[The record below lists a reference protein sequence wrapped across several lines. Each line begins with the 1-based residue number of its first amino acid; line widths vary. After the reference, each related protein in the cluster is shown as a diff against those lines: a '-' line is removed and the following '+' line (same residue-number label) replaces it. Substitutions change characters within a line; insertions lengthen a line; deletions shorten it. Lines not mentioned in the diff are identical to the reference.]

1 MTRSASPA
9 SLTTPLVDL
18 RINCDRLLHRLDQLA
33 QIGAIAGGGV
43 CRLALTDEDKAG
55 RDLVVSWMRELGL
68 TITID
73 QLGNVVGTR
82 PGLVAG
88 APVMTGSHI
97 DTVATGGRYD
107 GNLGVL
113 AGLEV
118 IATLNEHHI
127 QTQNPLAVAFF
138 TNEEGAR
145 FHPDMMGS
153 WVFSGGLS
161 SDAALAEVG
170 TDGTTVAA
178 ELTRIGYAGTVPC
191 GSQPVKAFVEL
202 HVEQG
207 PVLEQSGV
215 QIGAVTGVQ
224 GMSWQELMVTGVS
237 NHAGTTPMSLRH
249 DAGYGA
255 SAIAVAVRELALSM
269 GGNQVATVGAIQLK
283 PGLVNVIAKEARM
296 TVDLRNTDAAL
307 LRQAEAQ
314 LAEQIEAIAQKEG
327 LNVTSRSL
335 ARFEPVTFDPV
346 MVEQVVQTAQALGYS
361 AKRMPSGAGHDAGMI
376 AAIAPTAMIFVPS
389 VNGLSHNVKEYTAP
403 TDLENGTN
411 VLLQVLLQLASS
423 SKVEVIQPSLKHK

>member
-1 MTRSASPA
+1 MTQSASPA
-9 SLTTPLVDL
+9 SLTTPLADL
-18 RINCDRLLHRLDQLA
+18 QINCDRLLHRLDQLA

-55 RDLVVSWMRELGL
+55 RDLVVNWMQELGL

-82 PGLVAG
+82 AGLVAG

-127 QTQNPLAVAFF
+127 QTRHPLAVAFF

-153 WVFSGGLS
+153 WAFSGGLS
-161 SDAALAEVG
+161 SDDALAEVG
-170 TDGTTVAA
+170 IDGTTVAA

-224 GMSWQELMVTGVS
+224 GMSWQELTVTGVS

-255 SAIAVAVRELALSM
+255 SAIAVAARELALSM

-403 TDLENGTN
+403 EDLANGSN
-411 VLLQVLLQLASS
+411 VLLQVLLQLASPHS
-423 SKVEVIQPSLKHK
+423 V

>member
-1 MTRSASPA
+1 MTRSAAPA
-9 SLTTPLVDL
+9 SLMLPLADL
-18 RINCDRLLHRLDQLA
+18 QINCDRLLQRIDQLA
-33 QIGAIAGGGV
+33 QIGAISGGGV

-82 PGLVAG
+82 AGLVAG

-118 IATLNEHHI
+118 MATLNEHHI
-127 QTQNPLAVAFF
+127 QTRYPLAVAFF

-153 WVFSGGLS
+153 WAFSGGLS

-170 TDGTTVAA
+170 IDGTTVAA
-178 ELTRIGYAGTVPC
+178 ELARIGYAGTLPC

-207 PVLEQSGV
+207 PVLEQEGV

-224 GMSWQELMVTGVS
+224 GMSWQELTITGVS
-237 NHAGTTPMSLRH
+237 NHAGTPPMSLRH

-255 SAIAVAVRELALSM
+255 SAIAVAARELALSM
-269 GGNQVATVGAIQLK
+269 GGNQVATVGSIQLK

-314 LAEQIEAIAQKEG
+314 LAEQIAAIAQKEG

-346 MVEQVVQTAQALGYS
+346 MVEQVAQTAQALGYS

-403 TDLENGTN
+403 EDLANGSN
-411 VLLQVLLQLASS
+411 VLLQVLLQLASPHS
-423 SKVEVIQPSLKHK
+423 V